1 MATSVGRNDKA
12 SDRNHDDSSSDRG
25 NYGSVLSN
33 ESESSAQA
41 TFENQNLQTT
51 ERTRRPANVAAAKD
65 GKRTTEQLIPQ
76 KPVASKSP
84 R

>member
-12 SDRNHDDSSSDRG
+12 SDGNHDDYSSDRG
-25 NYGSVLSN
+25 NY